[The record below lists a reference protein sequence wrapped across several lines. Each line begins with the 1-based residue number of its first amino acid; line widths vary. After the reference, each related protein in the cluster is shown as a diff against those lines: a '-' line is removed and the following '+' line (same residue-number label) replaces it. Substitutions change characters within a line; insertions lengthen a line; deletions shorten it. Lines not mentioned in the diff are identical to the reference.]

1 MFLNIVKGYFISHSA
16 EILLGFG
23 AVSTVSAIVLAA
35 TGANKAK
42 EAIDLYHE
50 RMDYFKETEA
60 ERDRGELEDDYPP
73 EDAEADRRDAAR
85 EVVKDVALA
94 YLPCVVAGAIGLTC
108 FGGAVGILN
117 SKLAAT
123 TACLEATAL
132 SLDKVSK
139 SFDNYRSR
147 VRGEL
152 GEVEDT
158 HFLTGAPVKEVSRTV
173 TDENGKKKKVTKKE
187 LDTGEYKLADCEL
200 ESGYQFIFGPDNQNW
215 LAEPSLT
222 KQVIDGIESYADS
235 MLQIKKVLSLNE
247 VLGYL
252 DIPPTDTGLVT
263 GWSKYSNGDGHV
275 NFRTKH
281 IGDGVFLLDFNC
293 DGSIY
298 GKVNEAVERK
308 KLESGVIF
316 RNA

>member
-1 MFLNIVKGYFISHSA
+1 MFFNAIKGYCVAHAA
-16 EILLGFG
+16 EMLLGFG

-35 TGANKAK
+35 TGSNKAK

-50 RMDYFKETEA
+50 RMDYFKETEE

-73 EDAEADRRDAAR
+73 EDAEADRKDAAR

-94 YLPCVVAGAIGLTC
+94 YLPCALAGAIGLTC

-117 SKLAAT
+117 GRLAVT
-123 TACLEATAL
+123 SACLEATAL

-147 VRGEL
+147 VRDEL
-152 GEVEDT
+152 GDIEDT
-158 HFLTGAPVKEVSRTV
+158 HFLTGTPIKEVTRTV
-173 TDENGKKKKVTKKE
+173 TDKDGKKKKVTKRE
-187 LDTGEYKLADCEL
+187 LDTSSPIKEGEL
-200 ESGYQFIFGPDNQNW
+200 ESGYQFVFGPDNQNW
-215 LAEPSLT
+215 LAEPALT

-252 DIPPTDTGLVT
+252 DMPPTDTGLVT

-275 NFRTKH
+275 NFRTRH
-281 IGDGVFLLDFNC
+281 LGDGRFLLDFNC

-308 KLESGVIF
+308 RLESGVIF
-316 RNA
+316 KNI